1 MRLFHWTQ
9 AKSIFVSELDAEH
22 RNLYQLAEEVRA
34 AVAAGALPADFTPT
48 VRALLAAAEEHFL
61 HEERMMQRAHYP
73 LLKWHKRQHD
83 TVRAR
88 ASEFLTRIEA
98 GEAEAATSMLDFLAD
113 WLHDHMA
120 VTDRMMAAAL
130 RAYARLHAAA

>member
-22 RNLYQLAEEVRA
+22 RNLYKLSDEVRA
-34 AVAAGALPADFTPT
+34 AVAAGALPADYTPT
-48 VRALLAAAEEHFL
+48 VRALLAAAEEHYL

-83 TVRAR
+83 TARAR
-88 ASEFLTRIEA
+88 AAAFLARTEA
-98 GEAEAATSMLDFLAD
+98 GDAEAAGQLLDFLFD
-113 WLHDHMA
+113 WLQDHMA
-120 VTDRMMAAAL
+120 VADRMMAAAL
-130 RAYARLHAAA
+130 RAHARLHAA